1 MDILLSVFSAS
12 PKPKCGILGV
22 SELDDGPNVL
32 FYYNLDEDLDNDDG
46 SLAFWNPVGEIPEG
60 VAVVVPGWLGNALE
74 LLIVVGVWS
83 WFKELLKILLDG
95 VFICLELKD
104 VLSVEAN
111 FLRN

>member
-1 MDILLSVFSAS
+1 MIRSTRLYATLMDILLSVFSAS

-60 VAVVVPGWLGNALE
+60 VAVVVPG
-74 LLIVVGVWS
+74 
-83 WFKELLKILLDG
+83 
-95 VFICLELKD
+95 
-104 VLSVEAN
+104 
-111 FLRN
+111 